1 MLLGGRR
8 GSWNSLCEFWFLKNA
23 YIIHTIPISLINSDN
38 TAVEE
43 EVYYEQPGPKRK
55 VKVPP
60 PLQRRPEL

>member
-1 MLLGGRR
+1 MDHGAACVSDGSSRR
-8 GSWNSLCEFWFLKNA
+8 CAHYSC
-23 YIIHTIPISLINSDN
+23 HDVSLINSDS

-60 PLQRRPEL
+60 LVQRRPEL